1 MPAKSEQ
8 AIAKRRENDKL
19 SKREKRNAE
28 QEAKKANAEIQAA
41 RRERKN
47 AKERERKRKEAEEK
61 RKEAEESRDIMPDPP
76 LRPQLAAGF
85 ATPEQRRASR
95 INNAASSQRRAS
107 QSCAT
112 ASHSH
117 YSNGTVCQTVL
128 PRDST
133 EQLAQVSTMFVVVMF
148 VLTTNLVLTDSYP
161 SLPCRPFL
169 ERQMEIVAE
178 SAQKAIEED
187 KQLEERLESVAN
199 DVMARNDRDT
209 QEIAQ
214 LKQANIDKRDKQLE
228 TFCNSMKR
236 VDLCVRPRKAKS

>member
-107 QSCAT
+107 RINTAASSSRVQPPAT
-112 ASHSH
+112 PTIQMEQFAKQ
-117 YSNGTVCQTVL
+117 YYPGTPLNSL
-128 PRDST
+128 PR
-133 EQLAQVSTMFVVVMF
+133 
-148 VLTTNLVLTDSYP
+148 
-161 SLPCRPFL
+161 
-169 ERQMEIVAE
+169 
-178 SAQKAIEED
+178 
-187 KQLEERLESVAN
+187 
-199 DVMARNDRDT
+199 
-209 QEIAQ
+209 
-214 LKQANIDKRDKQLE
+214 
-228 TFCNSMKR
+228 
-236 VDLCVRPRKAKS
+236 